1 MKFFTIIGTLVLI
14 VFFITVG
21 LCFGQ
26 RATKQNLLKVVEHD
40 NKAKFEDVKGEFERS
55 LDELAIQTTGTG
67 KSVRSIGNCI
77 RQEDSTVS
85 LADSDD
91 PEDDFDKYLDEMIRQ
106 FEKFSEDLKRI
117 PESDE
122 FKRLKKEMERL
133 QEELKKGGES
143 AKEKIEKEI
152 IPQLKKE
159 MEKLKDRFLKPPK
172 RETEEPIEI

>member
-1 MKFFTIIGTLVLI
+1 
-14 VFFITVG
+14 
-21 LCFGQ
+21 
-26 RATKQNLLKVVEHD
+26 
-40 NKAKFEDVKGEFERS
+40 
-55 LDELAIQTTGTG
+55 
-67 KSVRSIGNCI
+67 
-77 RQEDSTVS
+77 
-85 LADSDD
+85 
-91 PEDDFDKYLDEMIRQ
+91 MIKQ

-122 FKRLKKEMERL
+122 FKRFKKEMERL
-133 QEELKKGGES
+133 QEELKRGGES